1 LAEPDKAE
9 RSAALAV
16 ALGIDRLKSATT
28 VRVQRPNLL
37 HWWHGLDASS
47 QRFILKTL
55 LLSGLAAFGFWSI
68 VKLGKTNPDQTW
80 WAFMLESAARTGQLF
95 TFQYHSQPG
104 TDPWITQLARLVLP
118 AAAFFVGMISF
129 SRRFGRRFFV
139 GLATRRG
146 NHLVLIGESA
156 VSVALARAFR
166 EKLNRP
172 VIGIVPAEPASALS
186 PLEKAGADLVIGDA
200 RDPAVLQ
207 AAGVQKAAA
216 LIAPEDGGGVVG
228 LVAAVA
234 EACRMR
240 SRDRALL
247 PFVVRLDHGDLRA
260 LAAVQLSSAL
270 RRSNVDLKP
279 YVRERTV
286 ARGLLGRYPPDWGQP
301 PGPHDIHAVIVG
313 LGSMGGA
320 LLLQLAG
327 IAVPSPGRRT
337 VLTVVDR
344 DAVALQERLLTEVPG
359 LAQCAELRFKGAD
372 VAAADISPAQFED
385 WTLDPIPASAIY
397 ICCGEDRQ
405 NLAIAL
411 GLRRAMHH
419 REGVSAPMF
428 VYQRNGPMEV
438 RALPQIHGR
447 DIDTLRIVPFGSI
460 EEEADPVFLI
470 EGEIDELARRLHENY
485 LAGGT
490 GSRETMVPW
499 SDLDEGYRAANRS
512 LADHLQLKLRSLALH
527 ACAGAAHV
535 DGWTWTAAE
544 KPRLEELAQQEHDRW
559 CRDRW
564 LRGWT
569 YGEKRNDNQQQ
580 HPDLVPYDRLDEVGR
595 DKDRRIMLN
604 LPKDLGQL
612 GMSLRRDRRVGIWF
626 ESGAAA
632 PSETLVEALLV
643 RLEELMA
650 AAPAEHWQLVLPLR
664 ASAELAL
671 AATLAARHDVAIDVA
686 IIGAPGF
693 DDVGPAIDRVS
704 VQKLIAA
711 ADRAFVLL
719 SGKQAD
725 VPDGARLAALRE
737 VCDSIWI
744 AGDSS
749 GALRIEQLM
758 PESPKSWG

>member
-1 LAEPDKAE
+1 MAEPDKAGQ
-9 RSAALAV
+9 SAALAI
-16 ALGIDRLKSATT
+16 ALGIGRLKASTR
-28 VRVQRPNLL
+28 VRTQRANLL
-37 HWWHGLDASS
+37 HWWHGLDTSS

-68 VKLGKTNPDQTW
+68 VKLGRTKSDQTW
-80 WAFMLESAARTGQLF
+80 WAFVLDSAAQTGQLF
-95 TFQYHSQPG
+95 TLQYHSPPG
-104 TDPWITQLARLVLP
+104 ANSSITQLARLVLP

-129 SRRFGRRFFV
+129 SRRLGRRFFV

-146 NHLVLIGESA
+146 NHLVLIGESG
-156 VSVALARAFR
+156 VSIALARAFR
-166 EKLNRP
+166 ETLNRP
-172 VIGIVPAEPASALS
+172 VIGIMPAEPASALS
-186 PLEKAGADLVIGDA
+186 PLEKAGADLVIGDP
-200 RDPAVLQ
+200 RDPAVLR

-234 EACRMR
+234 EACRTR
-240 SRDRALL
+240 SHDRAPL
-247 PFVVRLDHGDLRA
+247 PFVIRLDHGDLRA
-260 LAAVQLSSAL
+260 LAAVQLSSSL

-301 PGPHDIHAVIVG
+301 PGPHDVHAVIFG
-313 LGSMGGA
+313 LGGMGSA
-320 LLLQLAG
+320 LLRQLAG

-337 VLTVVDR
+337 VLTVLDR
-344 DAVALQERLLTEVPG
+344 DAAALERLLAEVPG
-359 LAQCAELRFKGAD
+359 LALCAELRFKGVD

-385 WTLDPIPASAIY
+385 WTLDPVPASAIY
-397 ICCGEDRQ
+397 VCCGEDRQ

-411 GLRRAMHH
+411 GLRRAMNR

-428 VYQRNGPMEV
+428 VYQRTGPMEV

-470 EGEIDELARRLHENY
+470 EGEIDALARRLHENY
-485 LAGGT
+485 LAGEAAPG
-490 GSRETMVPW
+490 EAMVPW

-512 LADHLQLKLRSLALH
+512 LADHLQLKLRALALH
-527 ACAGAAHV
+527 AFAGTAGP
-535 DGWTWTAAE
+535 DGWTWSAGE
-544 KPRLEELAQQEHDRW
+544 KSRLEDLARQEHDRW
-559 CRDRW
+559 CRERW

-569 YGEKRNDNQQQ
+569 YGEKRDDKQQQ
-580 HPDLVPYDRLDEVGR
+580 HPDLVPYDRLDEAGR

-604 LPKDLGQL
+604 LRKDLGQL
-612 GMSLRRDRRVGIWF
+612 GMSLRRDRRIGVWF
-626 ESGAAA
+626 QSGDAP
-632 PSETLVEALLV
+632 PSEALVASLLA

-650 AAPAEHWQLVLPLR
+650 AEPGVHWQLVLPLR

-671 AATLAARHDVAIDVA
+671 VTMLADRHDVAIDVA

-693 DDVGPAIDRVS
+693 GDVGPAVDRMS

-711 ADRAFVLL
+711 ADRAFVLPP
-719 SGKQAD
+719 SGPRAVAD
-725 VPDGARLAALRE
+725 AARLAALRE
-737 VCDSIWI
+737 VCDSVWT

-749 GALRIEQLM
+749 GATHIEQLT
-758 PESPKSWG
+758 PESAKSWG

>member
-1 LAEPDKAE
+1 
-9 RSAALAV
+9 
-16 ALGIDRLKSATT
+16 
-28 VRVQRPNLL
+28 
-37 HWWHGLDASS
+37 
-47 QRFILKTL
+47 
-55 LLSGLAAFGFWSI
+55 
-68 VKLGKTNPDQTW
+68 
-80 WAFMLESAARTGQLF
+80 M
-95 TFQYHSQPG
+95 
-104 TDPWITQLARLVLP
+104 
-118 AAAFFVGMISF
+118 
-129 SRRFGRRFFV
+129 
-139 GLATRRG
+139 
-146 NHLVLIGESA
+146 LIGESA

-313 LGSMGGA
+313 LGSMGSA

-632 PSETLVEALLV
+632 PSETLVEGLLV

-650 AAPAEHWQLVLPLR
+650 AEPGAHWQLVLPLR

-671 AATLAARHDVAIDVA
+671 ATTLAGSHDVAIDVA

-693 DDVGPAIDRVS
+693 GDVGPAVDRMS

-719 SGKQAD
+719 SGKPAD

-737 VCDSIWI
+737 VCDSVWI

-749 GALRIEQLM
+749 GALRMEQLM